1 MVTIEAEDGN
11 IFEAEAIAN
20 PPAAPEAFTAA
31 SEAEDSENEEV
42 QTSIFDAVVT
52 NQPGRVAL
60 TPDDLVDLWAHR
72 FKIDENNQLVLE
84 NAEPPDELEVVGKC
98 VLLQTCHQKMNGH
111 FNNKGK

>member
-1 MVTIEAEDGN
+1 MNIYFCNVTSINSEFKIDVKNFMVTIEAEDGN

-52 NQPGRVAL
+52 NQPGQVAL
-60 TPDDLVDLWAHR
+60 TRDD
-72 FKIDENNQLVLE
+72 
-84 NAEPPDELEVVGKC
+84 
-98 VLLQTCHQKMNGH
+98 
-111 FNNKGK
+111 